1 MKRNFVKCMVNH
13 IIFIPLNKKLLAFIK
28 IKNIIVSNYQH
39 RKFKPN
45 AYTFDCVIFYRSQTP
60 VVPM

>member
-1 MKRNFVKCMVNH
+1 MHGESYHIYTTQQKIVGIYQKRKHNCEQL
-13 IIFIPLNKKLLAFIK
+13 PT
-28 IKNIIVSNYQH
+28 Q
-39 RKFKPN
+39 RKYKPN